1 MAKLHDIVN
10 NNYSLSPSAYGELS
24 TGDTERIKLKFLLDR
39 ELNSGDNGFE
49 IGNSAYVSNSSKFF
63 MRAKALRHNSF
74 IPILNGEAVSAMNR
88 KYFVDYH
95 LQRGD
100 VLISKDS
107 NIGECVVLSNDLPD
121 YMPCGAIYRL
131 PISKNRLYIFAMIK
145 SDDFRVQLDQIVPKG
160 ATIRHAG
167 KKFLE
172 CTIAFPKTNKQ
183 DTIQYVESLVEN
195 IIDLEQAVQDKN
207 SKIYRMIE
215 NELLAD
221 CECDERDL
229 FHRVKISDINES
241 HRLDAGYYAPEAK
254 RQKYKLMGYKNG
266 VKSLSELGYV
276 AKRGQNLQISA
287 IGKSLYSPKYI
298 QGFYTV
304 IKPTNFS
311 DYGTIEAYEYLGN
324 KNNLLT
330 LKDGDIVFSAEGTVG
345 KCILF
350 VHTGDKW
357 ITNIHGIILRN
368 KEASI
373 IESAY
378 VSCFLRF
385 LASWG
390 YYDHFTV
397 GGQGGSLG
405 KSYWDEIYIPNFPQW
420 LKEEIATLYYNP
432 NKIIQNDNY
441 EHLGILQLSSK
452 ISELKC
458 ELNKIVKNIIHN

>member
-1 MAKLHDIVN
+1 MAKLSDLIN
-10 NNYSLSPSAYGELS
+10 NNYSLSPSSYGELYV
-24 TGDTERIKLKFLLDR
+24 GKTERIKLKFLLDR
-39 ELNSGDNGFE
+39 ELDNSDKGYE
-49 IGNSAYVSNSSKFF
+49 IGNSAYVTNSSKFF
-63 MRAKALRHNSF
+63 MRAKALQRNSF
-74 IPILNGEAVSAMNR
+74 IPILSGEAVPAMNR

-95 LQRGD
+95 LQKGD
-100 VLISKDS
+100 ILISKDS
-107 NIGECVVLSNDLPD
+107 NIGECVVLSNDLPN

-131 PISKNRLYIFAMIK
+131 PISKNRLYVFAMIK
-145 SDDFRVQLDQIVPKG
+145 SDDFRMQLDKIVPKG

-172 CTIAFPKTNKQ
+172 CTIAFPKTNS
-183 DTIQYVESLVEN
+183 IELIRNVESLVRK
-195 IIDLEQAVQDKN
+195 IIDLEQVVQDKN
-207 SKIYRMIE
+207 AKIYQMIE
-215 NELLAD
+215 NELVGN
-221 CECDERDL
+221 CEHDECNFYNHVR
-229 FHRVKISDINES
+229 FSDINKAN
-241 HRLDAGYYAPEAK
+241 RLDAGYYAPEAK
-254 RQKYKLMGYKNG
+254 WQKYKLMNYKNG
-266 VKSLSELGYV
+266 VKSLEDLGYV

-287 IGKSLYSPKYI
+287 IGKSLYSPQHI

-311 DYGTIEAYEYLGN
+311 NYGTVEAYEYLGN

-330 LKDGDIVFSAEGTVG
+330 LEDGDIVFSAEGTVG

-368 KEASI
+368 KSVSI

-378 VSCFLRF
+378 ISCFLRF
-385 LASWG
+385 LADWG

-405 KSYWDEIYIPNFPQW
+405 KSYWNEIYIPNFPQQ

-432 NKIIQNDNY
+432 SDTMQCDNY
-441 EHLGILQLSSK
+441 ERLGILQLATK
-452 ISELKC
+452 IGELKSD
-458 ELNKIVKNIIHN
+458 LNNIIKSITCN